1 MPLNQ
6 SNSYDVI
13 IAGAGI
19 AGLSLAAYIVAE
31 FGEQLRILVADRGF
45 TPIADRTLCFWD
57 DTSLPPG
64 VSPDYSWKS
73 FETSDFDNS
82 ATYNSPLET
91 YQYHCVRSERY
102 LGDLMTLLS
111 KNLAISWAE
120 CSIDGFS
127 DDGHPTMHTNA
138 GDFKAPYIFQS
149 VRFESKAASKNTSI
163 KTSDSSDSN
172 FADPSEPASIQRSHS
187 EPGETKI
194 PAESTSVQ
202 RSHSEPGESKIPAE
216 SASVQRSHSELSGSK
231 IPAESA
237 LKQHFIGLEIRVNPE
252 EFPHT
257 FDADRVTLMD
267 FRVNQQDGV
276 GFMYILPFSAH
287 QALVEYTLF
296 SKNLLP
302 DEAYISEIHRYLRE
316 HYSLEKHNFT
326 VVRREKGNIPM
337 KMNETRA
344 DEPQLSGI
352 VPIGVVSGITKP
364 TTGYTFSRIHR
375 KNKAIV
381 AQLATHHRPSPT
393 PNTTT
398 PPASPETFTTS
409 ALSPNQKKQIP
420 PASPE
425 TTATSSPRR
434 FRFYDRLLL
443 YILVSTPEIAPEIFT
458 TLFRRNSADS
468 ILHFLDEKSTLWQ
481 EIRIFAT
488 LPKWPFLRAVWNSY
502 LRPSPLSTSPS
513 DTQSLP
519 AQNPASIKI

>member
-1 MPLNQ
+1 MQLNQ
-6 SNSYDVI
+6 SHSYDVI

-31 FGEQLRILVADRGF
+31 FGEQLRILIADRDF

-64 VSPDYSWKS
+64 ISPDYSWKS
-73 FETSDFDNS
+73 FETSVFGNS
-82 ATYNSPLET
+82 AIHYSPLET
-91 YQYHCVRSERY
+91 YKYHCVRSERY

-111 KNLAISWAE
+111 KNTSISWVA

-127 DDGHPTMHTNA
+127 DDGHTTMHTST
-138 GDFKAPYIFQS
+138 GDFRAPFIFQS
-149 VRFESKAASKNTSI
+149 VRFESKSASTNTSVEP
-163 KTSDSSDSN
+163 TDNFDSN
-172 FADPSEPASIQRSHS
+172 FADPSESASIQRSHS
-187 EPGETKI
+187 EPGGTKI
-194 PAESTSVQ
+194 PAESASIQ

-216 SASVQRSHSELSGSK
+216 LT
-231 IPAESA
+231 

-302 DEAYISEIHRYLRE
+302 DEAYINEIHRYLRE
-316 HYSLEKHNFT
+316 HYSLEEHDFT

-337 KMNETRA
+337 EMNEMGA

-352 VPIGVVSGITKP
+352 LPIGVVSGITKP

-409 ALSPNQKKQIP
+409 ALSPNQKKQTP
-420 PASPE
+420 LATSETFTASALSTNQTP
-425 TTATSSPRR
+425 ATSSPRR

-513 DTQSLP
+513 DTQSLA
-519 AQNPASIKI
+519 AQNSASIKI

>member
-31 FGEQLRILVADRGF
+31 FGEQLRILVADRDF

-57 DTSLPPG
+57 VASLPPG
-64 VSPDYSWKS
+64 ISPDYSWKF
-73 FETSDFDNS
+73 FETSEFGNS
-82 ATYNSPLET
+82 ATHNSPLET

-111 KNLAISWAE
+111 KNLAISWAV

-127 DDGHPTMHTNA
+127 DDDFPTMHTST
-138 GDFKAPYIFQS
+138 GDFRAPFIFQS
-149 VRFESKAASKNTSI
+149 VRFESKSASTITSVEP
-163 KTSDSSDSN
+163 TDSFDSN
-172 FADPSEPASIQRSHS
+172 FADPSEP
-187 EPGETKI
+187 T
-194 PAESTSVQ
+194 
-202 RSHSEPGESKIPAE
+202 
-216 SASVQRSHSELSGSK
+216 SVQRSHSELSGSK

-267 FRVNQQDGV
+267 FLVNQQDGV

-302 DEAYISEIHRYLRE
+302 DEAYINEIHRYLRE
-316 HYSLEKHNFT
+316 HYSLEEHDFT
-326 VVRREKGNIPM
+326 VIRREKGNIPM
-337 KMNETRA
+337 EMNETRA
-344 DEPQLSGI
+344 DESQLSGI

-381 AQLATHHRPSPT
+381 AQLATHHRP
-393 PNTTT
+393 
-398 PPASPETFTTS
+398 
-409 ALSPNQKKQIP
+409 SPNQKKQIP